1 MRFKIKSTPSTEF
14 DWEQNSYVKVS
25 NRSDKLILISA
36 NKEGLVSLA
45 NHLLE
50 LANSQHFS
58 ILYEPWPGDLEDGSI
73 GIELEKIICDGR

>member
-1 MRFKIKSTPSTEF
+1 MQFCIKSKSSTEF

-25 NRSDKLILISA
+25 KRSDELMLISA

-50 LANSQHFS
+50 LANSQNS
-58 ILYEPWPGDLEDGSI
+58 AILYEPWPGDLEDGSI